1 MTSLTETKKRCPNG
15 SRRNK
20 KTNMCIKF
28 PNIKTF
34 ENISDLKISQTNNTL
49 SVESLGEEGSILKF
63 YEKQILQSQILIKE
77 EDIQK
82 AKKSAHK
89 DIRKLLKTMRN
100 IHKDPSI
107 IEKDTKFKK
116 LLRRVKGGT
125 TKKNST
131 IKHSITN
138 KDNNDI
144 FIQEEVMTKF
154 QREDLVKIE
163 QKIKQLNINES
174 IFDKIWN
181 TVGSHLDAIII
192 ILKVWDIVGFS
203 ILLSQGIISIIFDL
217 LGYVVVYILDI
228 WYLYYPKEINE
239 NTRLYIK
246 YIVYSILFT
255 TIPWIGGIG
264 LFGIPNQI
272 DVFIGSSVGLGD
284 VIYDYYKKSQIND
297 KNQTNDKNQI
307 NNKNTKK
314 KKLDKTKEKLVDVLE
329 NKE

>member
-1 MTSLTETKKRCPNG
+1 MEY
-15 SRRNK
+15 SR
-20 KTNMCIKF
+20 
-28 PNIKTF
+28 
-34 ENISDLKISQTNNTL
+34 
-49 SVESLGEEGSILKF
+49 
-63 YEKQILQSQILIKE
+63 
-77 EDIQK
+77 
-82 AKKSAHK
+82 
-89 DIRKLLKTMRN
+89 
-100 IHKDPSI
+100 
-107 IEKDTKFKK
+107 
-116 LLRRVKGGT
+116 
-125 TKKNST
+125 
-131 IKHSITN
+131 
-138 KDNNDI
+138 
-144 FIQEEVMTKF
+144 
-154 QREDLVKIE
+154 
-163 QKIKQLNINES
+163 
-174 IFDKIWN
+174 
-181 TVGSHLDAIII
+181 
-192 ILKVWDIVGFS
+192 VGFS

-284 VIYDYYKKSQIND
+284 VIYDYYKKSQINN

>member
-49 SVESLGEEGSILKF
+49 SVESLGEDGSILKF

-116 LLRRVKGGT
+116 ILRRVKGGT

-144 FIQEEVMTKF
+144 FIQEEVMTKL
-154 QREDLVKIE
+154 QRKDVVKLE

-181 TVGSHLDAIII
+181 TV
-192 ILKVWDIVGFS
+192 
-203 ILLSQGIISIIFDL
+203 
-217 LGYVVVYILDI
+217 
-228 WYLYYPKEINE
+228 E
-239 NTRLYIK
+239 
-246 YIVYSILFT
+246 
-255 TIPWIGGIG
+255 
-264 LFGIPNQI
+264 
-272 DVFIGSSVGLGD
+272 
-284 VIYDYYKKSQIND
+284 
-297 KNQTNDKNQI
+297 
-307 NNKNTKK
+307 
-314 KKLDKTKEKLVDVLE
+314 
-329 NKE
+329 

>member
-1 MTSLTETKKRCPNG
+1 MTSLSDTKKRCPNG

-20 KTNMCIKF
+20 KTNDCIKL
-28 PNIKTF
+28 PNIKVF
-34 ENISDLKISQTNNTL
+34 ENISDLKISETNNTL
-49 SVESLGEEGSILKF
+49 SVESLGEDGSIIKF

-82 AKKSAHK
+82 AKKNAHK
-89 DIRKLLKTMRN
+89 DIHKLLKTMRN

-107 IEKDTKFKK
+107 IQKDTKFKK
-116 LLRRVKGGT
+116 ILRRVKGGT

-131 IKHSITN
+131 NKQSITP

-144 FIQEEVMTKF
+144 FIQEEVMTKL
-154 QREDLVKIE
+154 QRKDVVKLE

-217 LGYVVVYILDI
+217 VGYIVVYILDI

-239 NTRLYIK
+239 NTRLHIK

-284 VIYDYYKKSQIND
+284 VIYDNYKKSH
-297 KNQTNDKNQI
+297 I

-314 KKLDKTKEKLVDVLE
+314 NKLDKTKEKLVDVLE
-329 NKE
+329 NPN